1 MTIDEIIQRA
11 LTGIAASSPEAG
23 RTAGAGMASLE
34 YKTALVAPSVENVG
48 SFASPQL
55 RLGGGS
61 REIQSADNRRRVSA
75 PTQAAA
81 EQAEREQAVALLE
94 QGRMRF
100 GRERVADL
108 AAQSRE
114 TARLVADAAAAL
126 ARQEAAHAR
135 AAELVAEAKIH
146 PPRPDAGAAPAV
158 ALPAVREANVLAR
171 PLRARWETPLKVGDM
186 VAAEAAAAMV
196 LRSIRPRP
204 DDADKRELEAALQR
218 LMQQCAARAA
228 HRQNA
233 QDAAA
238 RVKAWELEVAAC
250 RAQEAAAQRELR
262 EVDAVRA
269 RLRAELEERER
280 SVRLRTEV
288 ASLLR
293 RLQPG
298 HFSA

>member
-11 LTGIAASSPEAG
+11 LTGLAASSPEAG
-23 RTAGAGMASLE
+23 RTAGSGMASLE
-34 YKTALVAPSVENVG
+34 YKTVLVAPSVENVG

-100 GRERVADL
+100 GRERVSDF

-135 AAELVAEAKIH
+135 AALGTRVVGVHHFGVQHAI
-146 PPRPDAGAAPAV
+146 GAV
-158 ALPAVREANVLAR
+158 ANGNRGGAPGESINAR
-171 PLRARWETPLKVGDM
+171 RARAEQRQLIATCGEDAVELQVCAENSIKVEAL
-186 VAAEAAAAMV
+186 AA
-196 LRSIRPRP
+196 RCGNG
-204 DDADKRELEAALQR
+204 ALQR
-218 LMQQCAARAA
+218 G
-228 HRQNA
+228 
-233 QDAAA
+233 
-238 RVKAWELEVAAC
+238 E
-250 RAQEAAAQRELR
+250 
-262 EVDAVRA
+262 
-269 RLRAELEERER
+269 
-280 SVRLRTEV
+280 
-288 ASLLR
+288 
-293 RLQPG
+293 
-298 HFSA
+298 